1 MRRDALRNRERLL
14 VAAGQVFEQKGLEAS
29 VADVARVA
37 GVGMG
42 TLYRRFPSKEA
53 LIDALVSEVLEATI
67 AMAEEAA
74 ACPDGTGLEHFLRAS
89 SAYQAEH
96 LGCLPK
102 LWNSDHHL
110 IKKARE
116 LIARLLSDAQA
127 HGRIR
132 RDLKSTDISLVMW
145 SMRGVLE
152 TTRSNAP
159 EAWKRHLDLLVA
171 GMRPRMPRGTPA
183 AQPEPGRPDPLE
195 GRAAAGGDG
204 GRPVTAVQ
212 DIEAGEVSGRTTR
225 AHWWILVVIAGA
237 QLMVVLDSTIMI
249 IALPSAQHA
258 LGFSNTDRQWVVTA
272 YTLAFGGFLL
282 LGGRISDMFGPKRTL
297 MTGVLG
303 FALASAVGGAAQTT
317 LMLIGARGLQGLFGA
332 LSAPSVLSL
341 LTSTFT
347 NPRER
352 GRAFGIYA
360 TIAIAGSAFGLI
372 LGGFLTEYAD
382 WRWCL
387 YVNLPIAALVLFG
400 AFTMLPNRQGTPGV
414 RLDVLGVVLG
424 CGGLVALVYG
434 LGEAGTSG
442 WGATDVKAALVA
454 AAVLLG
460 CFILWQ
466 SKGPNPLLP
475 LRVLRNRNRAG
486 SFLTIMLAVTGMFGT
501 FLFLTYLLQTID
513 HYSPLMTGVA
523 FLPLL
528 ALNGLAATQLASRLM
543 PHVRTRLLVVPGL
556 LLSAAGAAL
565 FTTLTP
571 GDAYV
576 THVLP
581 SELLLGIGLGLA
593 IVPCISTA
601 TQNADPKDVGVTSAM
616 TNTSQQIGASI
627 GTALLNTIAAAA
639 TATYLTAPRGA
650 GASGGQGDGP
660 RVRHGQRL
668 GGGDLRPRRRGRR
681 GPHQRAP
688 GTAGPGAERRGPGG
702 GRPGA
707 RAGAGAG
714 AGAGA
719 PPTRGVLTRA
729 GYAGADPLGSAPATP
744 RSIGGQR

>member
-1 MRRDALRNRERLL
+1 MTTL
-14 VAAGQVFEQKGLEAS
+14 Q
-29 VADVARVA
+29 
-37 GVGMG
+37 GVNQG
-42 TLYRRFPSKEA
+42 TE
-53 LIDALVSEVLEATI
+53 SE
-67 AMAEEAA
+67 
-74 ACPDGTGLEHFLRAS
+74 G
-89 SAYQAEH
+89 
-96 LGCLPK
+96 
-102 LWNSDHHL
+102 
-110 IKKARE
+110 
-116 LIARLLSDAQA
+116 
-127 HGRIR
+127 
-132 RDLKSTDISLVMW
+132 
-145 SMRGVLE
+145 
-152 TTRSNAP
+152 
-159 EAWKRHLDLLVA
+159 
-171 GMRPRMPRGTPA
+171 
-183 AQPEPGRPDPLE
+183 
-195 GRAAAGGDG
+195 
-204 GRPVTAVQ
+204 
-212 DIEAGEVSGRTTR
+212 TTR

-303 FALASAVGGAAQTT
+303 FALASAIGGASQTT

-332 LSAPSVLSL
+332 LLAPSVLSL
-341 LTSTFT
+341 LTSTF
-347 NPRER
+347 NEPRER

-372 LGGFLTEYAD
+372 LGGFLTEYVD

-387 YVNLPIAALVLFG
+387 YVNLPIAGLVLLG
-400 AFTMLPNRQGTPGV
+400 AFTMIPKRQGVPGV

-424 CGGLVALVYG
+424 CGGLVSLVYG

-442 WGATDVKAALVA
+442 WGGTDVIVALILA
-454 AAVLLG
+454 GVLLG
-460 CFILWQ
+460 AFIVWQ

-486 SFLTIMLAVTGMFGT
+486 SYLTITLSITGMFGT

-513 HYSPLMTGVA
+513 HYSPLKTGVA

-556 LLSAAGAAL
+556 LLSAVGVAL

-571 GDAYV
+571 GASYV

-581 SELLLGIGLGLA
+581 SEILLGIGLGLA

-601 TQNADPKDVGVTSAM
+601 TQNAEPKDVGVTSAM

-639 TATYLTAPRGA
+639 TATYLTTHTRGA
-650 GASGGQGDGP
+650 HLLSDATVHGYATASAWAAGIFVLAAVVAGVFINVNPGRPAAVATDGP
-660 RVRHGQRL
+660 EAL
-668 GGGDLRPRRRGRR
+668 
-681 GPHQRAP
+681 
-688 GTAGPGAERRGPGG
+688 
-702 GRPGA
+702 
-707 RAGAGAG
+707 
-714 AGAGA
+714 
-719 PPTRGVLTRA
+719 PTEAL
-729 GYAGADPLGSAPATP
+729 
-744 RSIGGQR
+744 